1 MKGSCDMG
9 RTEGT
14 EGLDPEEEMRVSDGM
29 SALDD
34 FDSVGYWAEAVGSR
48 STCERGEVDEFAILG
63 VLLLSSPDTDQSGF
77 EVSPWR

>member
-34 FDSVGYWAEAVGSR
+34 FDSVGYWAKAVGGR
-48 STCERGEVDEFAILG
+48 STCERGEVDGFAILG
-63 VLLLSSPDTDQSGF
+63 KFLLSSPDTDQSGYG
-77 EVSPWR
+77 VS

>member
-34 FDSVGYWAEAVGSR
+34 FDSVGYWLKAVGGR
-48 STCERGEVDEFAILG
+48 STCERGEINGFAILG
-63 VLLLSSPDTDQSGF
+63 IFLLSSPDTDQSGYG
-77 EVSPWR
+77 VS